1 MKTISASNLLAL
13 LKTTTS
19 SFVSFVTETDPEMKK
34 GGRGGVAKF
43 EDACNGRNP
52 AKYTKVTK
60 FVALVGTKVDYGTL
74 CENRAEKSGNGA
86 ESFVEKPRTW
96 GERVD
101 GVEVSHKGESYI
113 TCHFVANN
121 KPEVSYKYDGQ
132 EITLTDKEREYLP
145 VKKISSSQADAGLTE
160 ATQIVHREYSLASI
174 KAVTIKGE
182 TYIVV

>member
-1 MKTISASNLLAL
+1 MKTISATDLLAL
-13 LKTTTS
+13 LKSTTS
-19 SFVSFVTETDPEMKK
+19 SFVSFVTETDPSFKK
-34 GGRGGVAKF
+34 GGRSGVAKF
-43 EDACNGRNP
+43 EDACKRDP
-52 AKYTKVTK
+52 SKYSKVTK

-101 GVEVSHKGESYI
+101 GVEVTHKGESYI

-121 KPEVSYKYDGQ
+121 KPEVSYKYEGK
-132 EITLTDKEREYLP
+132 EITLTDVEKSYLP
-145 VKKISSSQADAGLTE
+145 EKKISSSQADAGLTE
-160 ATQIVHREYSLASI
+160 ANQIVHREYSLSSI